1 MRFFC
6 GGDGQMWCFGEN
18 DAVFWGM
25 WADIVLERPMMNR
38 RNYLTL
44 IGETIY
50 EVSTEL

>member
-1 MRFFC
+1 MRFFAEEMGKC
-6 GGDGQMWCFGEN
+6 GVSERMMP
-18 DAVFWGM
+18 FWGM
-25 WADIVLERPMMNR
+25 WADIVLELPMMNR